1 MPADTPA
8 DTDVRAL
15 VVTRPG
21 GSDVLEIR
29 SVPRPRAGAGQLL
42 VRVSASGVN
51 FKDVYL
57 REGVYPA
64 PMPHRL
70 GDECAGTVLELGEGV
85 TDFAVGDVVA
95 TASAP
100 AGAHAEIVVLDAAS
114 TVPVPDGVDAEIA
127 AAAMLQG
134 MTAHYLVHATHPVA
148 QGETVLVHAAAGG
161 VGALLVQMAKAQ
173 GATVIATVGSE
184 AKVAVARDAGADHV
198 LRTDTSDDLAVDV
211 RAIAPDG
218 VDVVYDGVGKTTF
231 EASLRSL
238 RPRGLLALFGAS
250 SGQVPPFDLQ
260 RLNPLGSLFVTR
272 PTLADYLATPD
283 ELRERDGDLFAA
295 MADGTLTITIG
306 GRYPLSDAARA
317 YDDLEGR
324 RTTGKLLLVP

>member
-1 MPADTPA
+1 MPAETE
-8 DTDVRAL
+8 VRAL
-15 VVTRPG
+15 IVPQPG

-29 SVPRPRAGAGQLL
+29 NVPRPQAGPGQLV
-42 VRVSASGVN
+42 VRVTASGVN

-64 PMPHRL
+64 KMPHSL
-70 GDECAGTVLELGEGV
+70 GDECAGEILELGEGV

-100 AGAHAEIVVLDAAS
+100 AGAHAEMVVLNAA
-114 TVPVPDGVDAEIA
+114 TVVPVPDGVDAEIA

-134 MTAHYLVHATHPVA
+134 MTAHYLVHATHPVGE
-148 QGETVLVHAAAGG
+148 GETVLVHAAAGG

-173 GATVIATVGSE
+173 GARVIATVGSE
-184 AKVAVARDAGADHV
+184 AKVGVAQEAGADHV
-198 LRTDTSDDLAVDV
+198 LRTDTTEDLAADV

-218 VDVVYDGVGKTTF
+218 VDVVYDGVGRTTF
-231 EASLRSL
+231 EASLKSL
-238 RPRGLLALFGAS
+238 RPRGMLALFGAS

-283 ELRERDGDLFAA
+283 ELRERAGDLFAGI
-295 MADGTLTITIG
+295 ADGTLTIAIG
-306 GRYPLSDAARA
+306 GRYPLADAARA

>member
-1 MPADTPA
+1 MPA

-15 VVTRPG
+15 IVPQPG
-21 GSDVLEIR
+21 GADVLEVR
-29 SVPRPRAGAGQLL
+29 SVPRPQPGPGQL
-42 VRVSASGVN
+42 VVQVQASGVN
-51 FKDVYL
+51 FKDVYM
-57 REGVYPA
+57 REGIYPA
-64 PMPHRL
+64 AMPLPL
-70 GDECAGTVLELGEGV
+70 GDECAGQVLEVGEGV

-95 TASAP
+95 TAKAP
-100 AGAHAEIVVLDAAS
+100 AGAHAEVVVLDAAG
-114 TVPVPDGVDAEIA
+114 TVAVPEGVDAEIA

-134 MTAHYLVHATHPVA
+134 MTAHYLVHATYMVG
-148 QGETVLVHAAAGG
+148 QDEIVLVHAAAGG

-173 GATVIATVGSE
+173 GAQVIATVGSE

-198 LRTDTSDDLAVDV
+198 LRTDVSEDLAAEV

-218 VDVVYDGVGKTTF
+218 VDVVYDGVGKDTF

-238 RPRGLLALFGAS
+238 HKRGLLALFGAS

-272 PTLADYLATPD
+272 PTLADYVANPE
-283 ELRERDGDLFAA
+283 ELRERAGDLFAA
-295 MADGTLTITIG
+295 IADGTLTIAIG
-306 GRYPLSDAARA
+306 GRYPLAEARRA

>member
-1 MPADTPA
+1 MPA
-8 DTDVRAL
+8 DTDVLA
-15 VVTRPG
+15 VIVPQPG
-21 GSDVLEIR
+21 GSDVLEVR
-29 SVPRPRAGAGQLL
+29 SVPRPQAGPGQLV
-42 VRVSASGVN
+42 VRVAASGVN

-64 PMPHRL
+64 KMPHPL
-70 GDECAGTVLELGEGV
+70 GDECAGEVLEVGDGV

-100 AGAHAEIVVLDAAS
+100 AGAHAEVVLMNARSA
-114 TVPVPDGVDAEIA
+114 VAVPDGVDPELA

-134 MTAHYLVHATHPVA
+134 MTAHYLVHATHTVA
-148 QGETVLVHAAAGG
+148 EGEIVLVHAAAGG
-161 VGALLVQMAKAQ
+161 VGALLVRMAKNQ
-173 GATVIATVGSE
+173 GAQVIATVGSE
-184 AKVAVARDAGADHV
+184 AKVAVAREAGADHV
-198 LRTDTSDDLAVDV
+198 LRTDSTDDLGADV

-218 VDVVYDGVGKTTF
+218 VDVVYDGVGKDTF
-231 EASLRSL
+231 EASLAAL
-238 RPRGLLALFGAS
+238 RKRGMLALFGAS

-283 ELRERDGDLFAA
+283 ELRERAGDLFAGI
-295 MADGTLTITIG
+295 ADGTLRIAIG
-306 GRYPLSDAARA
+306 GRYPLAEAARA